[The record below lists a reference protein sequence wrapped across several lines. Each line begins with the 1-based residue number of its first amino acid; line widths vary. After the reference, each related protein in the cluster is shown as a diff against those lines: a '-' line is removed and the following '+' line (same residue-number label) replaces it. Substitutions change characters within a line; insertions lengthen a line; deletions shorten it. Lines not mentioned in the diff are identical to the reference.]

1 MPCNPVS
8 VSYAV
13 VTRGEMEGME
23 ERGGK
28 SREGRGRDCM
38 KKRMLVRDRDEERER
53 AKARGR

>member
-13 VTRGEMEGME
+13 VTRGEREGME

-28 SREGRGRDCM
+28 SRKGRYG
-38 KKRMLVRDRDEERER
+38 KRLNEQENVGKRWR
-53 AKARGR
+53 